1 MLYVQTPR
9 EATDKIPLAAQRHLI
24 NNFKNAIELGAEVIQ
39 VKGNN
44 IAHAIIEIIEKRQI
58 TTVCLG
64 KPHLKL
70 WQIILRTSVFN
81 QLLNT
86 LSKND
91 VDLVIL
97 S

>member
-1 MLYVQTPR
+1 M
-9 EATDKIPLAAQRHLI
+9 
-24 NNFKNAIELGAEVIQ
+24 GAEVIR
-39 VKGNN
+39 KKDDN
-44 IAHAIIEIIEKRQI
+44 IASAIIETVEEKHI

-70 WQIILRTSVFN
+70 WQIIIKTSVFN
-81 QLLNT
+81 QLLKT